1 MTRPK
6 APSRWIGGCALASLL
21 AVAGCGPGGESDVQ
35 VPETIRGVWVTE
47 APAMADRIFEITSE
61 EVFFQT
67 GPDSYTLHAIRGIEQ
82 VDRDGE
88 SDFDLEY
95 RGLSGQPEQ
104 FRITASGSEIVMR
117 NRPDVRWRRNADQ
130 ARDWPWR
137 LPAGAD

>member
-1 MTRPK
+1 MTQRK
-6 APSRWIGGCALASLL
+6 AFCRLMGGLALGSLL
-21 AVAGCGPGGESDVQ
+21 TVASCGPGSDQEVQ
-35 VPETIRGVWVTE
+35 VPDSIMGVWVTE

-117 NRPDVRWRRNADQ
+117 NRPDVRWRRNADR